1 MPKLINVGLYAK
13 NGWKEPNDAI
23 VQRIADLDAAIDTA
37 FTTLAPT
44 VPVPAGGPF
53 TSTLWVFVAPEYMFK
68 KNNQNCVAS
77 NTVSAYSEADKDALR
92 AEFVRLSQAK
102 PNFLLVPGSVFW
114 KLDIAK
120 KHLWSKKKKAEIRN
134 TTFAYHDGNELFA
147 YDKMNDCGELSPEI
161 PEESKKCRFVAG
173 LSFGVFDCDGLRVGL
188 ETCLDHDKGMLK
200 KNDEKLDLH
209 VISSNTVSYTPAHR
223 SVKAG
228 GYVLHANALQQ
239 AFGCSIYPHP
249 HGIDN
254 NLKLV
259 KQGMVA
265 FGRVAI

>member
-13 NGWKEPNDAI
+13 NGWKEANDGI
-23 VQRIADLDAAIDTA
+23 VHRISDLDTAIDTA
-37 FTTLAPT
+37 FTTLAPS
-44 VPVPAGGPF
+44 VPVPAGGPV
-53 TSTLWVFVAPEYMFK
+53 TSTL
-68 KNNQNCVAS
+68 
-77 NTVSAYSEADKDALR
+77 SAYSEADKDTLR
-92 AEFVRLSQAK
+92 AEFGRLSQK
-102 PNFLLVPGSVFW
+102 KTNFLLVPGSVFW

-120 KHLWSKKKKAEIRN
+120 KHVWSKKKQAEIRN

-147 YDKMNDCGELSPEI
+147 YDKMNDCGELSAKI

-173 LSFGVFDCDGLRVGL
+173 LAFGVFDCDGLRVGL

-209 VISSNTVSYTPAHR
+209 IISSNTVSYTPAHR
-223 SVKAG
+223 SVKSG

-239 AFGCSIYPHP
+239 AFGCNIYGHP

-254 NLKLV
+254 NLKLA
-259 KQGMVA
+259 KQGMVT
-265 FGRVAI
+265 FGRVVI

>member
-13 NGWKEPNDAI
+13 NGWKEANDAI
-23 VQRIADLDAAIDTA
+23 VHRVADLDTAIDTA
-37 FTTLAPT
+37 FTTLALT

-68 KNNQNCVAS
+68 KNEQGCVAA
-77 NTVSAYSEADKDALR
+77 NAVSAYDEADKNTLR
-92 AEFVRLSQAK
+92 TEFARLSQK
-102 PNFLLVPGSVFW
+102 KTNFLLVPGSVFW

-120 KHLWSKKKKAEIRN
+120 KYLWSKKKKPEIRN

-147 YDKMNDCGELSPEI
+147 YDKMNDCGELSAKI

-173 LSFGVFDCDGLRVGL
+173 QSFGVFDCDGLRVGL

-239 AFGCSIYPHP
+239 AFGCSIYAPP
-249 HGIDN
+249 HGLDSRLN
-254 NLKLV
+254 LV

-265 FGRVAI
+265 FGRFVI